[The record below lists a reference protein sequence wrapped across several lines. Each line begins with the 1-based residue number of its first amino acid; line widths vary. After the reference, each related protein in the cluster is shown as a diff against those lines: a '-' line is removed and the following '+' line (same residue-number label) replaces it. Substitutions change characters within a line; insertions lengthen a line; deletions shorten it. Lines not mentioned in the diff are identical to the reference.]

1 MASAMDLPLV
11 RIGQANSPDLVSV
24 SQYYSGELV
33 AYVRKVIDTNITCHY
48 SVQCA
53 HTSHIPRLTCVCFE
67 CWLANWIV
75 CGQIDYLTFLFTLLK
90 TALSMLDIQQGTISS
105 TCNKEITHY
114 YFTAGFT
121 DYSWNHVWSSGENHS
136 TSDQQCEGGWWRKT
150 LQ

>member
-67 CWLANWIV
+67 CWLVHWIV
-75 CGQIDYLTFLFTLLK
+75 CGQIDYLTFL
-90 TALSMLDIQQGTISS
+90 
-105 TCNKEITHY
+105 
-114 YFTAGFT
+114 YFI
-121 DYSWNHVWSSGENHS
+121 
-136 TSDQQCEGGWWRKT
+136 
-150 LQ
+150 